1 MTNPLDSIMGSGSKS
16 FPFDKIGD
24 QVTGTI
30 LDVAERQQTDM
41 KTNEPATWPNGQPKM
56 MYTIKLQTELQEG
69 PDDDGVRHVN
79 LKWKS
84 LRAFQ
89 DAVRDAGESKVK
101 LGAKLSLKYIGDGIP
116 TSRGAMPPKEWKAW
130 YQAPEP
136 SAGILDSPF
145 DKASGSVGARPVATE
160 TPSWAKPQD
169 EEPPF

>member
-1 MTNPLDSIMGSGSKS
+1 MGSGSRS

-41 KTNEPATWPNGQPKM
+41 KTNEPAVWPNGQPKM
-56 MYTIKLQTELQEG
+56 MYTIRLQTDLQES
-69 PDDDGVRHVN
+69 PEDDGVRHVN

-89 DAVRDAGESKVK
+89 DAVREAGQAKVQ
-101 LGAKLSLKYIGDGIP
+101 LGAKLSLKYVGDGVP
-116 TSRGAMPPKEWKAW
+116 TSRGQVPPKEWKAW

-136 SAGILDSPF
+136 SAGIMDSPF
-145 DKASGSVGARPVATE
+145 GGAPQATVGARPVAKEE
-160 TPSWAKPQD
+160 TPDWAKPQ
-169 EEPPF
+169 EEKPPF